1 MVMSFKNLLIA
12 VLIFPL
18 LAGCKKDNN
27 KNTTPTLI
35 AKWNLVTDYTANHL
49 AQTNTYTS
57 VPGDYFDF
65 RSNGKCYIKEG
76 NQYDTLTYAITSDT
90 TISIHPFAINN
101 AAYYSS
107 KSNPLT
113 LHAATITSAGP
124 YPPGV
129 EVDYRQVKLSR

>member
-1 MVMSFKNLLIA
+1 MSFKNFLIV
-12 VLIFPL
+12 VLAFPL
-18 LAGCKKDNN
+18 LTGCKKDTN
-27 KNTTPTLI
+27 KNTTPTLV

-49 AQTNTYTS
+49 AQVNTYIG

-76 NQYDTLTYAITSDT
+76 SQYDTLTYAITSDT
-90 TISIHPFAINN
+90 TISIQPFAINN
-101 AAYYSS
+101 AAYYSG

-124 YPPGV
+124 YPPGA
-129 EVDYRQVKLSR
+129 EIDYRQVKLSR

>member
-1 MVMSFKNLLIA
+1 MGFKNLLIVA
-12 VLIFPL
+12 FVFPL

-27 KNTTPTLI
+27 KNTTPTLV
-35 AKWNLVTDYTANHL
+35 AKWNIITDYTANHL
-49 AQTNTYTS
+49 AQINTYTG

-76 NQYDTLTYAITSDT
+76 SQYDTISYAITSDT
-90 TISIHPFAINN
+90 TINIQPFAFSKS
-101 AAYYSS
+101 AYYSG

-124 YPPGV
+124 YPPG